1 MMGTFIFR
9 KLLQKKP
16 IMDEAVKKL
25 MRYNSIEKEEF
36 ERTCNRYRA
45 DIRECER
52 KMERFVE
59 ICAEGG
65 ISLDELKTFKAKEL
79 EKKERLEKQLNDYL
93 ALPPNQKRLPVM
105 VAVLLLTTIK
115 MRAIIHTN
123 INF

>member
-1 MMGTFIFR
+1 MSPMNVGFCDLRGISSWKFEMMGTFIFR

-79 EKKERLEKQLNDYL
+79 EKKERLEK
-93 ALPPNQKRLPVM
+93 
-105 VAVLLLTTIK
+105 LTTIK